1 MANRPVS
8 LRPHDVAVA
17 LQLCLTPEETF
28 AELSRVTGLS
38 VGEVHNSV
46 KRLEGTRL
54 LTEKGARPD
63 TRVLLDFLVHGV
75 PIAFP
80 GRLGPEVRGVP
91 TAHGA
96 PDLRERLVFD
106 DEIVWPSAQGEVR
119 GHGLTPLVPAAP
131 DLVEA
136 NPALYRLLS
145 LVDALRVGGTRER
158 KLAASALEELMNERR
173 E

>member
-1 MANRPVS
+1 MGNRPVT

-17 LQLCLTPEETF
+17 LQLSLTPQETF
-28 AELSRVTGLS
+28 ADLSRATGLS

-46 KRLEGTRL
+46 KRLERTRL
-54 LTEKGARPD
+54 LTEKGDRPD
-63 TRVLLDFLVHGV
+63 SRVLLDFLRHGV

-119 GHGLTPLVPAAP
+119 GHGLAPLVPAAP
-131 DLVEA
+131 ELATA
-136 NPALYRLLS
+136 NPALYRRLA
-145 LVDALRVGGTRER
+145 LVDALRVGGARER
-158 KLAASALEELMNERR
+158 KLAANALEELLNERR